1 VPRRNGQICVMIH
14 PVSALKTEITEIVTG
29 LAMLGADT
37 LELALDVEPPEQLR
51 NVDATTWQGL
61 RTAHQGRTH
70 DHDFLAAWNNGRAF
84 LAARDGLRGRPP
96 ELVEWKGGHR
106 DPGDSAVPA
115 DLRVDHVYL
124 VSCKYLSKVLH
135 NASPWALFERCLVGV
150 QGIRSDGDWF
160 DVVAPAEHQELYQL
174 ARRSWG
180 DGLELPEAVSQLT
193 KAQRRELRT
202 RIPRE
207 WDDGASRAYVRLAD
221 AASTE
226 SARRWNH
233 QLDSDRARST
243 MLWRLLRLA
252 PAPYFVLGTGPSRSV
267 RLRVG
272 TPWDFN
278 QAFRVRSFQ
287 VAAQR
292 GGQTL
297 VGWRAEVTELVNG
310 QDRTV
315 EGHVEVRWS
324 HGRFGGP
331 PEAKVYL
338 DTSHDQVPGYWPLT

>member
-1 VPRRNGQICVMIH
+1 
-14 PVSALKTEITEIVTG
+14 
-29 LAMLGADT
+29 
-37 LELALDVEPPEQLR
+37 
-51 NVDATTWQGL
+51 
-61 RTAHQGRTH
+61 
-70 DHDFLAAWNNGRAF
+70 
-84 LAARDGLRGRPP
+84 
-96 ELVEWKGGHR
+96 
-106 DPGDSAVPA
+106 VPA

-174 ARRSWG
+174 TRRSWG

-202 RIPRE
+202 RIPRD

-287 VAAQR
+287 VAAR
-292 GGQTL
+292 SGGQTL
-297 VGWRAEVTELVNG
+297 VGWRAEVTELANG

-338 DTSHDQVPGYWPLT
+338 DTPHDQVPGYWPLT